1 MLWKTIK
8 SDANIK
14 NMMKDYETKRKH
26 QKHDDYTTV
35 GPKQQV
41 DWWSALRNMGKHMK

>member
-1 MLWKTIK
+1 
-8 SDANIK
+8 
-14 NMMKDYETKRKH
+14 MMKDYETKRKH

-41 DWWSALRNMGKHMK
+41 D